1 MAAPVRLDRLEI
13 GPISEVRVQAL
24 VARPGTLGENL
35 LGMSFLE
42 RLQSYQVSEDRL
54 ILRGAR

>member
-1 MAAPVRLDRLEI
+1 VQLDRLEI
-13 GPISEVRVQAL
+13 GPIREVRVQAL
-24 VARPGTLGENL
+24 VARQGALGENL

-54 ILRGAR
+54 VLRGAR